1 MDPPSSSTV
10 LAYAVSY
17 PITAVVGLKRN
28 GCPIRLIWT
37 TAETGATIRLEEG
50 SLLGV
55 TCRYRGA
62 LLLHEAFVKGYG
74 R

>member
-1 MDPPSSSTV
+1 
-10 LAYAVSY
+10 
-17 PITAVVGLKRN
+17 VGLKRN